1 MNEDEEAIVVV
12 AAAFD
17 WSRSFFIKLRRV
29 ARVVV
34 LMSYIYLIVHT

>member
-1 MNEDEEAIVVV
+1 MNEDKEAIVVV

-17 WSRSFFIKLRRV
+17 WSRSFFKLRRV